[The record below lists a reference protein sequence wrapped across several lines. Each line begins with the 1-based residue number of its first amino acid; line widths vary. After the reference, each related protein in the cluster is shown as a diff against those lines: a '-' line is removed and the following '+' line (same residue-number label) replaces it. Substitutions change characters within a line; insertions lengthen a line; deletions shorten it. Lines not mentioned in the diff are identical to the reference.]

1 MRCKEIAK
9 LLSEQRDHE
18 LTLAQRLMMKFHL
31 SMCVFCRRLASQ
43 LKFME
48 RLTEKMGSAAD
59 ESPIVRR
66 DIFGA
71 TLSQDAKTRMKN
83 TLSGRNFQ

>member
-43 LKFME
+43 LNFME
-48 RLTEKMGSAAD
+48 RLTETMGSAAD
-59 ESPIVRR
+59 ESPIAQR

-71 TLSQDAKTRMKN
+71 TLSLDAKTRMKN